1 MLPHSGGTGIVM
13 TRKLFY
19 EDSFI
24 NNFSASVL
32 ECKKVGENYHIRLD
46 ATAFF
51 PEGGGQSGDS
61 GFIGEV
67 EVFDTHESGG
77 EIWHYAKAP
86 LEEGKEY
93 GCKIDFEKRFRRMQ
107 CHSGEHIVSGL
118 LHSLFGANNVGFH
131 LGDSDVTID
140 TDIELT
146 KEQLLEVEKLAN
158 EAIAKDFEVKVFFPN
173 EETAKNTEYR
183 SKLDITENLRL
194 VEYPGYD
201 ICACC
206 APHVKKTGQI
216 GVIKLLDFAHY
227 KGGMRIHLLSGM
239 MALEDYHNRYTA
251 VQKISNLLSARQS
264 EVYEA
269 VERLKKE
276 NEASL
281 LKIGALKKELA
292 RSMAENA
299 SPTDKN
305 LLFFSGL
312 LDGAAARELANL
324 ATDKCG
330 GICAVFTGNDGAY
343 NFCMASKTV
352 DLKAKAKEIGEALGG
367 KCGGSSEMISG
378 RCEACREKITAYFS

>member
-1 MLPHSGGTGIVM
+1 M

-24 NNFSASVL
+24 NNFFAQVL
-32 ECKKVGENYHIRLD
+32 ECKAVGENYHIRLD

-67 EVFDTHESGG
+67 EVFDTHENGG
-77 EIWHYAKAP
+77 EIWHYVKVP
-86 LEEGKEY
+86 LEVGKEY
-93 GCKIDFEKRFRRMQ
+93 NCKIDFEKRFRRMQ

-118 LHSLFGANNVGFH
+118 LHSLYGASNVGFH

-146 KEQLLEVEKLAN
+146 KEQLMNVEKYAN
-158 EAIAKDFEVKVFFPN
+158 EAVAKDFEVKVFFPT
-173 EETAKNTEYR
+173 EEKAKNTEYR
-183 SKLDITENLRL
+183 SKIDITENLRL

-206 APHVKKTGQI
+206 APHVKKSGQI

-227 KGGMRIHLLSGM
+227 KGGMRIHLLCGL
-239 MALEDYHNRYTA
+239 MALDDYQDRYTA
-251 VQKISNLLSARQS
+251 VQKISTMLSAKQS

-276 NEASL
+276 NDANL
-281 LKIGALKKELA
+281 LKIGALKKEIA

-299 SPTDKN
+299 TPTDKN
-305 LLFFSGL
+305 LVFFSEL
-312 LDGAAARELANL
+312 LDGAAARELVNL
-324 ATDKCG
+324 ALSKCG
-330 GICAVFTGNDGAY
+330 GICAVFTGVDGAY
-343 NFCMASKTV
+343 NFCMASKSV
-352 DLKAKAKEIGEALGG
+352 DLKAKSKEIGEALLG

-378 RCEACREKITAYFS
+378 RCARGREEITAYFS